1 MESVGAASSCRQ
13 VRDEELDRRA
23 PSLRGFLPPQKIL
36 LGACSRSSWSTKASQ
51 KVPDEVVSSREEKA
65 AILALDTVVFRCVLG
80 PLVSSHVFGVTKA
93 FRAIGTFVAARLL
106 RFVFVRVVSTR
117 HHHQHAL
124 RRLSGLKGRH
134 TASRSDPQ
142 ISPGIQPTH
151 KETDELLQNPMTAWR
166 PL

>member
-23 PSLRGFLPPQKIL
+23 PSLRGFLPPQKTL

-80 PLVSSHVFGVTKA
+80 LPVSSHVFGVTKA
-93 FRAIGTFVAARLL
+93 FKAIRTPVAAHLFRI
-106 RFVFVRVVSTR
+106 VSVHVVSTR
-117 HHHQHAL
+117 HRQ
-124 RRLSGLKGRH
+124 
-134 TASRSDPQ
+134 
-142 ISPGIQPTH
+142 
-151 KETDELLQNPMTAWR
+151 
-166 PL
+166 